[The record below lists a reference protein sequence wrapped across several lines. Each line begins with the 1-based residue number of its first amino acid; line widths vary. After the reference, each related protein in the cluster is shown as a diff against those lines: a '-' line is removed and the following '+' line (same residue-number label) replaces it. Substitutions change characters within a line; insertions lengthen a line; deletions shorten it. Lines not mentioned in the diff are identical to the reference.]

1 LPEIT
6 GKQKEHYHVQLA
18 DRVNRISISP
28 TAAVLAA
35 AERYRAQGAD
45 LADFGPGEPD
55 FPTPEHIVNAAIRA
69 LHEGRTKYTPTAG
82 IGPLR
87 DAICRWHAAQFGSSY
102 AVPECVV
109 TVGGKHAIFNA
120 FCCLLGKGDE
130 VLIPAPYW
138 VSYPDMV
145 MYTGATPVPVMTD
158 PSDGFRL
165 RAEEVARAIT
175 PKTKLLIVN
184 SPSNPSGAVVP
195 ADEFARIYEV
205 CRAKNIWLLTDE
217 CYSHFIYGNEKPFSL
232 ASLPGTKPN
241 ILVAG
246 SLSKTFAMTGWRIG
260 YLLAPEQLISAM
272 IKVQSQST
280 SNPTSVA
287 QYAALEALTGP
298 MDTVTAMLAE
308 YSRRRDRI
316 VAGLRAI
323 PGVTCVEPGG
333 AFYAFPSVAEHLRDG
348 VADSTALAKLLL
360 ERQHLVT
367 VPGDAFGTPGYLRL
381 SYATSIERI
390 EEGLRRLEKYFAMAA
405 SAT

>member
-1 LPEIT
+1 M
-6 GKQKEHYHVQLA
+6 QLA

-55 FPTPEHIVNAAIRA
+55 FPTPENIVNAAIRA

-87 DAICRWHAAQFGSSY
+87 EAICRWHAAQFGSSY
-102 AVPECVV
+102 TVPECVV

-120 FCCLLGKGDE
+120 FCSLLDKGDE

-165 RAEEVARAIT
+165 RAGEVSRAIT
-175 PKTKLLIVN
+175 PRTKLLIVN

-205 CRAKNIWLLTDE
+205 CRAKNIWLMTDE

-241 ILVAG
+241 IIVAG
-246 SLSKTFAMTGWRIG
+246 SLSKTFAMTGWRVG
-260 YLLAPEQLISAM
+260 YALAPEQLISSM
-272 IKVQSQST
+272 IKLQSQST

-298 MDTVTAMLAE
+298 MDTVAAMLAE
-308 YSRRRDRI
+308 YSKRRDRI

-323 PGVTCVEPGG
+323 AGVSCVEPGG

-348 VADSTALAKLLL
+348 VADTTALAKQLL
-360 ERQHLVT
+360 ERQHLVV
-367 VPGDAFGTPGYLRL
+367 VPGDAFGTPGYLRI
-381 SYATSIERI
+381 SYATSIDRI

-405 SAT
+405 SAK

>member
-1 LPEIT
+1 
-6 GKQKEHYHVQLA
+6 VQLA

-55 FPTPEHIVNAAIRA
+55 FPTPEHIVRAAIRA

-87 DAICRWHAAQFGSSY
+87 EAICKWHAAQFGSSY
-102 AVPECVV
+102 TVPECVV

-120 FCCLLGKGDE
+120 LCSLLGKGDE

-165 RAEEVARAIT
+165 RAEQVARAIT
-175 PKTKLLIVN
+175 PRTKLLIVN

-195 ADEFARIYEV
+195 SDEFARIYEV

-241 ILVAG
+241 IIVAG
-246 SLSKTFAMTGWRIG
+246 SLSKTFSMTGWRVG
-260 YLLAPEQLISAM
+260 YALAPDQLVSAI

-280 SNPTSVA
+280 SNPTSIS

-298 MDTVTAMLAE
+298 MDTVAAMLAE

-316 VAGLRAI
+316 VSGLRAI

-333 AFYAFPSVAEHLRDG
+333 AFYAFPSVAEHLRNG
-348 VADSTALAKLLL
+348 IADSTELAKQLL
-360 ERQHLVT
+360 ERQHLVV
-367 VPGDAFGTPGYLRL
+367 VPGDAFGTPGYIRI
-381 SYATSIERI
+381 SYATSIDRI
-390 EEGLRRLEKYFAMAA
+390 EEGLRRLEKFFAMAA

>member
-1 LPEIT
+1 
-6 GKQKEHYHVQLA
+6 VQLA

-55 FPTPEHIVNAAIRA
+55 FPTPEHIVRAAIRA

-87 DAICRWHAAQFGSSY
+87 EAICKWHTAQFGSSY
-102 AVPECVV
+102 TVPECVV

-120 FCCLLGKGDE
+120 LCSLLGARDE

-165 RAEEVARAIT
+165 RAEQVARAIT
-175 PKTKLLIVN
+175 PRTKLLIVN

-205 CRAKNIWLLTDE
+205 CRAKNVWLLTDE
-217 CYSHFIYGNEKPFSL
+217 CYSHFIYGSEKPFSI

-241 ILVAG
+241 IIVAG
-246 SLSKTFAMTGWRIG
+246 SLSKTFSMTGWRVG
-260 YLLAPEQLISAM
+260 YALAPDQLISAM
-272 IKVQSQST
+272 IKLQSQST
-280 SNPTSVA
+280 SNPTSIA

-298 MDTVTAMLAE
+298 MDTVAAMLAE

-316 VAGLRAI
+316 VSGLRAI

-333 AFYAFPSVAEHLRDG
+333 AFYAFPSVAEHLRNG
-348 VADSTALAKLLL
+348 IADSTALAKQLL
-360 ERQHLVT
+360 ERQHLVV
-367 VPGDAFGTPGYLRL
+367 VPGDAFGTPGYLRI
-381 SYATSIERI
+381 SYATSIDRI
-390 EEGLRRLEKYFAMAA
+390 EEGLRRLEKFFAMAA

>member
-1 LPEIT
+1 M
-6 GKQKEHYHVQLA
+6 QLA

-102 AVPECVV
+102 AAPECVV

-241 ILVAG
+241 IMVAG
-246 SLSKTFAMTGWRIG
+246 SVSKTFAMTGWRIG
-260 YLLAPEQLISAM
+260 YLLAPEQLITAM

-280 SNPTSVA
+280 SNPTSIA

-298 MDTVTAMLAE
+298 MDTVAAMLAE

-348 VADSTALAKLLL
+348 VANSTALAKLLL

>member
-1 LPEIT
+1 
-6 GKQKEHYHVQLA
+6 VQLA

-175 PKTKLLIVN
+175 PKTKSLIVN

-241 ILVAG
+241 IMVAG

-280 SNPTSVA
+280 SNPTSIA

-298 MDTVTAMLAE
+298 MDTVAAMLAE

>member
-1 LPEIT
+1 M
-6 GKQKEHYHVQLA
+6 QLA

-55 FPTPEHIVNAAIRA
+55 FPTPEHIVRAAIRA

-87 DAICRWHAAQFGSSY
+87 EAICKWHAAQFGSSY

-120 FCCLLGKGDE
+120 LCSLLGKGDE

-165 RAEEVARAIT
+165 RAEQVARAMT
-175 PKTKLLIVN
+175 PRTKLLIVN

-217 CYSHFIYGNEKPFSL
+217 CYSHFIYGNEKPFSI

-241 ILVAG
+241 IIVAG
-246 SLSKTFAMTGWRIG
+246 SLSKTFSMTGWRVG
-260 YLLAPEQLISAM
+260 YALAPDQLVSAI

-280 SNPTSVA
+280 SNPTSIA

-298 MDTVTAMLAE
+298 MDTVAAMLAE

-316 VAGLRAI
+316 VSGLRAI
-323 PGVTCVEPGG
+323 PGVTCVQPGG
-333 AFYAFPSVAEHLRDG
+333 AFYAFPSVAEHLRNG
-348 VADSTALAKLLL
+348 IADSTELAKQLL
-360 ERQHLVT
+360 ERQHLVV
-367 VPGDAFGTPGYLRL
+367 VPGDAFGTPGYLRI
-381 SYATSIERI
+381 SYATSIDRI
-390 EEGLRRLEKYFAMAA
+390 EEGLRRLEKFFAMAA

>member
-1 LPEIT
+1 
-6 GKQKEHYHVQLA
+6 V
-18 DRVNRISISP
+18 SC
-28 TAAVLAA
+28 
-35 AERYRAQGAD
+35 GA
-45 LADFGPGEPD
+45 
-55 FPTPEHIVNAAIRA
+55 
-69 LHEGRTKYTPTAG
+69 
-82 IGPLR
+82 
-87 DAICRWHAAQFGSSY
+87 
-102 AVPECVV
+102 
-109 TVGGKHAIFNA
+109 KHSLYNIFMT
-120 FCCLLGKGDE
+120 LLDPGDE
-130 VLIPAPYW
+130 VIIPAPYW

-145 MYTGATPVPVMTD
+145 LYTGATPVPIMTD

-165 RAEEVARAIT
+165 RAEEVSRAIT

-205 CRAKNIWLLTDE
+205 CREKNIWLVTDE
-217 CYSHFIYGNEKPFSL
+217 CYSHFVYGNEKPFSL

-241 ILVAG
+241 IIVAG
-246 SLSKTFAMTGWRIG
+246 SLSKTFAMTGWRVG
-260 YLLAPEQLISAM
+260 YALAPEPLISAM
-272 IKVQSQST
+272 IKTQSQST
-280 SNPTSVA
+280 SNPTSIA

-298 MDTVTAMLAE
+298 MDTVAAMLAE

-348 VADSTALAKLLL
+348 VADSTALAKQLL
-360 ERQHLVT
+360 ERQHLVV
-367 VPGDAFGTPGYLRL
+367 VPGDAFGTPGYLRI
-381 SYATSIERI
+381 SYATSMERI

>member
-1 LPEIT
+1 M
-6 GKQKEHYHVQLA
+6 KLA

-87 DAICRWHAAQFGSSY
+87 DAICKWHTAQFGSSY
-102 AVPECVV
+102 TVPECVV
-109 TVGGKHAIFNA
+109 TVGGKHAIFQA
-120 FCCLLGKGDE
+120 FCALLQAGDE

-158 PSDGFRL
+158 PADGFRL

-175 PKTKLLIVN
+175 PRTKLLIVN

-195 ADEFARIYEV
+195 ADEFAKIYEV

-241 ILVAG
+241 IIVAG

-260 YLLAPEQLISAM
+260 YALAPEPLVSAM
-272 IKVQSQST
+272 IKLQSQST
-280 SNPTSVA
+280 SNPASVA

-298 MDTVTAMLAE
+298 MDTVAAMLAE
-308 YSRRRDRI
+308 YSKRRDRI

-333 AFYAFPSVAEHLRDG
+333 AFYAFPSVAEHLRNG
-348 VADSTALAKLLL
+348 VGDSTALAKQLL
-360 ERQHLVT
+360 ERQHLVV
-367 VPGDAFGTPGYLRL
+367 VPGDAFGTPGYIRI
-381 SYATSIERI
+381 SYATSIARI